1 MMDDNDLM
9 PFGKHKGKK
18 LMDVPDDYLI
28 WLYQNITDKE
38 HRNTD
43 EQCLIDYIVDSFNEN
58 DLQIP

>member
-43 EQCLIDYIVDSFNEN
+43 ELCLINYIVDSFNEN